1 MKVSFTGHWTA
12 KVIEP
17 NGSYVD
23 APVASTD
30 AGQRWAYVGDVYA
43 NDEMEEVV
51 GVNTELCTR
60 LDNGNVWQCQGTLTA
75 PFGCEGQL
83 SFAGPFS
90 DQILEGEYTITGGS
104 GAFQGATGHV
114 ASQFNYEN
122 GLSAY
127 QAYHH
132 TKRHVKDGQLYF
144 HVVLRLLCTEFPI
157 RSPCVPILLL

>member
-1 MKVSFTGHWTA
+1 MGIRGNGSLTCFVFVNYHHKGSGGGYASCRGMTVSFTGEWTA

-43 NDEMEEVV
+43 DDDMEVVV

-60 LDNGNVWQCQGTLTA
+60 LDNGNAWHCQGTLTA
-75 PFGCEGQL
+75 PFGCVGQL

-90 DQILEGEYTITGGS
+90 DLILEGEYTITGGT
-104 GAFQGATGHV
+104 GAFQGATGYITD
-114 ASQFNYEN
+114 QFSYET
-122 GLSAY
+122 GLSEYLAY
-127 QAYHH
+127 IH
-132 TKRHVKDGQLYF
+132 
-144 HVVLRLLCTEFPI
+144 
-157 RSPCVPILLL
+157 